1 MSMDNKPNF
10 SRAVKLQW
18 AGSRERTSTLRSRRS
33 FFLDIPFY
41 RTSLTGGVLVFPA
54 GVAVGPD
61 GNVYVSNGGA
71 FVPEGQMVR
80 LTNH

>member
-1 MSMDNKPNF
+1 MGDV
-10 SRAVKLQW
+10 VK
-18 AGSRERTSTLRSRRS
+18 
-33 FFLDIPFY
+33 IPFATLDVH
-41 RTSLTGGVLVFPA
+41 TSLTGGVLVFPA